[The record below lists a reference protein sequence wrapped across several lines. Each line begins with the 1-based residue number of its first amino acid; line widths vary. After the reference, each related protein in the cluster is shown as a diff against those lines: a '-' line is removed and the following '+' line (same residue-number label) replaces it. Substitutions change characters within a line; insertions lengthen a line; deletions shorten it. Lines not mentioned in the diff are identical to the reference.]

1 MRMTEDITSYT
12 KVLLTYDIIPETQE
26 SYYQFMLGELV
37 PTVQKMGLGMA
48 EAWHTAVGDYPLRLV
63 AFVGESR
70 ETVDEVIGSEK
81 WEELESRLQQYVTNY
96 TRRVVPF
103 RNRFQF

>member
-1 MRMTEDITSYT
+1 MSDITDTYT

-37 PTVQKMGLGMA
+37 PTVQRMGLGMA
-48 EAWHTAVGDYPLRLV
+48 EAWHTAVGDYPSRLV
-63 AFVGESR
+63 AFVGETR
-70 ETVDEVIGSEK
+70 QAVDKVLNSEQ
-81 WEELESRLQQYVTNY
+81 WEELEQRLQQYVVNY
-96 TRRVVPF
+96 KRRTVPF